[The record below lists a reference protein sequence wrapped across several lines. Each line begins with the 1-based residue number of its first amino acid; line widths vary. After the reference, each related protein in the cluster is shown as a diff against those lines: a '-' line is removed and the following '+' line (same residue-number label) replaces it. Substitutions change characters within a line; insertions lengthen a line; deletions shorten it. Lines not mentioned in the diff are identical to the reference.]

1 MRLKKSIKI
10 INTGIEMKEWK
21 KLVEQ
26 RLNEQKN
33 NVAKINIDKS
43 TVQYSE
49 KIKQTRILKSLT
61 GDEEIVRAFL
71 IDRLVNELDYK
82 AENIELEKEYSV
94 KAGHSK
100 LSPRID
106 IIVKDNNGDPFFF
119 IEAKAPGMFEKGKS
133 DIEGQLFSLAQAEE
147 KDFKTKV
154 KYLVYYTSDLQD
166 EGILDKAVIIDFNKY
181 QNYTDW
187 ENDGFISIG
196 TELTAGY
203 GEPKKQSLIKGDEK
217 HDLRTKINREE
228 IEGLGRNLH
237 NVLWG
242 GGGTNDSEI
251 FYSLVNIILAKIQD
265 EYEKED
271 GQEYDFQIYQYGNNI
286 ESANKVYDRING
298 LYKRALKEQL
308 NVSEQQ
314 KIDDDSIINRNKFP
328 LNKLIYTVQ
337 TLEGFSFLEGRSSLD
352 GKDILGDF
360 FESITRDGFKQNK
373 GQFFTPTPI
382 VNFLLYALQLDNFA
396 IERLNNDREL
406 PLIIDPS
413 AGSGT
418 YLVEAMKLITKE
430 VKYKQHHKVRTSK
443 DVRWRFEELFK
454 PDYQENKWAKH
465 YLYGSEINFDLG
477 TASKVNMILH
487 GDGSTNI
494 FVKDGLLPFRF
505 YIKGTSP
512 NYLETATSENLYND
526 KEVNA
531 KFDIAISNPPFSVD
545 LDTQTQRE
553 VKNAFVFGEKKNSEN
568 LFIERYY
575 QLLKEGGRLGVV
587 LPESV
592 FDTTENKYIR
602 LFLFKFFNV
611 KAIVSLPQVTFE
623 PYTSTKTSIL
633 FAQKKT
639 NEQVEQW
646 NELWDKYGNEWSKLK
661 TRVLGYFDYF
671 VKDSKPS
678 KKFAWVK
685 ELTSDLNKFLENE
698 DKEAID
704 IINKEDLEN
713 IKINI
718 QRFLKDYLTSEDEAL
733 TPKELLTKYSEE
745 ISSVSIYEKETSVFG
760 YYNAWWVFGEV
771 AKELDYDIFM
781 AEAENVG
788 YKRTKRGENPMPN
801 DLYDLEYAPNY
812 LNSRE
817 IIHTYEKDI
826 KIFNDQLDDLKNEL
840 EVIEKKITDKETEA
854 LSKKAEKL
862 NADIEELNKKVDKL
876 ETEKTQVTKIF
887 KKYYLEDFLKE
898 EYTERTDPVLISHF
912 KKGLLS
918 RYKSDD
924 IALRKTELITILD
937 KIRKDVV
944 WA

>member
-1 MRLKKSIKI
+1 
-10 INTGIEMKEWK
+10 MKDWK
-21 KLVEQ
+21 Q
-26 RLNEQKN
+26 NIEQKLHKQKN
-33 NVAKINIDKS
+33 SVAKISIDKA

-49 KIKQTRILKSLT
+49 KIKQNRVLKSLT

-82 AENIELEKEYSV
+82 PENIEIEKEYSV
-94 KAGHSK
+94 KAGHGK
-100 LSPRID
+100 LTPRID
-106 IIVKDNNGDPFFF
+106 IIVKDDKGNPFFF
-119 IEAKAPGMFEKGKS
+119 IEAKAPDKFEKDKEE
-133 DIEGQLFSLAQAEE
+133 IEGQLFSLAAAEE

-154 KYLVYYTSDLQD
+154 KYLVYYTADLQD
-166 EGILDKAVIIDFNKY
+166 EGILDKAIIIDFEKY
-181 QNYTDW
+181 RNYTDW

-196 TELTAGY
+196 TEITAGY
-203 GEPKKQSLIKGDEK
+203 GEPKKQPLIKGDEK

-228 IEGLGRNLH
+228 IQGLGRNLH

-271 GQEYDFQIYQYGNNI
+271 GQEYDFQIYQYGSHI
-286 ESANKVYDRING
+286 EASEKVYDRINK
-298 LYKRALKEQL
+298 LYKRALKVQL

-314 KIDDDSIINRNKFP
+314 KIDDDNVINRNKFP

-337 TLEGFSFLEGRSSLD
+337 SLENFSFLEGRSSLD

-382 VNFLLYALQLDNFA
+382 VNFLLYALQLDKLA

-430 VKYKQHHKVRTSK
+430 VKYKQFHKLKSSK
-443 DVRWRFEELFK
+443 DVKWRFEELFK
-454 PDYQENKWAKH
+454 PDYQENKWARN

-505 YIKGTSP
+505 YVKETSP
-512 NYLETATSENLYND
+512 NYLETANPETLYND

-553 VKNAFVFGEKKNSEN
+553 VKNAFVFGDKKNSEN

-602 LFLFKFFNV
+602 LFLFKYFNV

-623 PYTSTKTSIL
+623 PYTSTKTSLL
-633 FAQKKT
+633 FAQKK
-639 NEQVEQW
+639 NKKQVEQW
-646 NELWDKYGNEWSKLK
+646 NELWDKYGKEWSLLN
-661 TRVLGYFDYF
+661 TRVADYVKYFI
-671 VKDSKPS
+671 
-678 KKFAWVK
+678 K
-685 ELTSDLNKFLENE
+685 EEKLNKKWAKDVVE
-698 DKEAID
+698 DIEKNNTKRITD
-704 IINKEDLEN
+704 N
-713 IKINI
+713 IK
-718 QRFLKDYLTSEDEAL
+718 RFLKDYITPEDEAL
-733 TPKELLTKYSEE
+733 NPKELLTKYSEE
-745 ISSVSIYEKETSVFG
+745 IDSLSKFEKETNVFG
-760 YYNAWWVFGEV
+760 FYNAWWVFGEV
-771 AKELDYDIFM
+771 AKEMDYDIFM

-801 DLYDLEYAPNY
+801 ELYDIEYAPTT
-812 LNSRE
+812 LDTKE
-817 IIHTYEKDI
+817 IIEGHDRDI
-826 KIFNDQLDDLKNEL
+826 KIYKEQLEELKSEL
-840 EVIEKKITDKETEA
+840 EVVNKKNAEKETDA
-854 LSKKAEKL
+854 LKKKAEKL
-862 NADIEELNKKVDKL
+862 NSDIEVQNKKIENA
-876 ETEKTQVTKIF
+876 ETEKAHVIKIF
-887 KKYYLEDFLKE
+887 KKYYESDKLKTE
-898 EYTERTDPVLISHF
+898 FSERTDTELISHF
-912 KKGLLS
+912 KNGVLS

-924 IALRKTELITILD
+924 IVLRSSELLTILD
-937 KIRKDVV
+937 NIRKDVV
-944 WA
+944 WE

>member
-1 MRLKKSIKI
+1 MKDWKRL
-10 INTGIEMKEWK
+10 IEQN
-21 KLVEQ
+21 LQ
-26 RLNEQKN
+26 NQKN
-33 NVAKINIDKS
+33 SVAKINIDKA
-43 TVQYSE
+43 TVQYSD
-49 KIKQTRILKSLT
+49 KIKLNRVLKSFT

-82 AENIELEKEYSV
+82 PENLEIEKEYSV
-94 KAGHSK
+94 KAGHGK

-106 IIVKDNNGDPFFF
+106 ILVKDEKGNPFFF
-119 IEAKAPGMFEKGKS
+119 IEVKAPDKYEK
-133 DIEGQLFSLAQAEE
+133 DEDEIEGQLFSLAQAEE

-154 KYLVYYTSDLQD
+154 KYLVYYTADLQEED
-166 EGILDKAVIIDFNKY
+166 ILDKAIIIDFEKY

-187 ENDGFISIG
+187 ENDGFISIS

-203 GEPKKQSLIKGDEK
+203 GEPKKQPLIKGDEK
-217 HDLRTKINREE
+217 YDLRTKINREE

-271 GQEYDFQIYQYGNNI
+271 KQEYDFQIYQYGNHI
-286 ESANKVYDRING
+286 ESSEKVYDRINQ

-314 KIDDDSIINRNKFP
+314 KIDDDNVINRNKFP

-337 TLEGFSFLEGRSSLD
+337 ALESFSFLEGRSSLD

-382 VNFLLYALQLDNFA
+382 VNFLLYALQLDNLA

-430 VKYKQHHKVRTSK
+430 LKYKQK
-443 DVRWRFEELFK
+443 DKLKSSRQIKQRFEELFM
-454 PDYQENKWAKH
+454 PDYAENKWARE
-465 YLYGSEINFDLG
+465 YLYGLEINFDLG

-505 YIKGTSP
+505 YIKETSP
-512 NYLETATSENLYND
+512 NFLETSTAETLYNN

-531 KFDIAISNPPFSVD
+531 KFDVAISNPPFSVD

-553 VKNAFVFGEKKNSEN
+553 VKNAFVFGDKKNSEN

-602 LFLFKFFNV
+602 LFLFKYFNI
-611 KAIVSLPQVTFE
+611 KAIVSLPQITFE
-623 PYTSTKTSIL
+623 PFTSTKTSLL

-639 NEQVEQW
+639 KKQVEDW
-646 NELWDKYGNEWSKLK
+646 NTLWNKYGNEWSLLT
-661 TRVLGYFDYF
+661 TRITDYIKYF
-671 VKDSKPS
+671 VKGDKLN
-678 KKFAWVK
+678 KKWVK
-685 ELTSDLNKFLENE
+685 DVVEDIEKENF
-698 DKEAID
+698 A
-704 IINKEDLEN
+704 N
-713 IKINI
+713 IKTNIN
-718 QRFLKDYLTSEDEAL
+718 RFLKDYIAPEDEAL
-733 TPKELLTKYSEE
+733 EVKVLLEKYCEE
-745 ISSVSIYEKETSVFG
+745 IDSISKFEKETDVFG
-760 YYNAWWVFGEV
+760 FYNAWWVFGEV
-771 AKELDYDIFM
+771 AKEFDYDIFM
-781 AEAENVG
+781 AEAENIG

-801 DLYDLEYAPNY
+801 DLFDLEYAPNE
-812 LNSRE
+812 LDIKE
-817 IIHTYEKDI
+817 IIDTYEKQL
-826 KIFNDQLDDLKNEL
+826 KTLNDQLDESKKELKAL
-840 EVIEKKITDKETEA
+840 EKKLAEKETKTLSDKIEKAKTDIEVQKDKIENLE
-854 LSKKAEKL
+854 AEKIQVSKIL
-862 NADIEELNKKVDKL
+862 ENYYESDKL
-876 ETEKTQVTKIF
+876 KAK
-887 KKYYLEDFLKE
+887 
-898 EYTERTDPVLISHF
+898 YTERTDTDLINHF
-912 KKGLLS
+912 KNGLLS

-924 IALRKTELITILD
+924 IVLRTTELQTILD
-937 KIRKDVV
+937 NIRKEVI
-944 WA
+944 WE

>member
-1 MRLKKSIKI
+1 
-10 INTGIEMKEWK
+10 MKEWK
-21 KLVEQ
+21 ELIEQ
-26 RLNEQKN
+26 NLHKQKN
-33 NVAKINIDKS
+33 SVAKINTDKA

-49 KIKQTRILKSLT
+49 KIKLNRVLKSLT

-82 AENIELEKEYSV
+82 PENIEIEKEYSV
-94 KAGHSK
+94 KAGHGK

-106 IIVKDNNGDPFFF
+106 ILVKDEKGNPFFF
-119 IEAKAPGMFEKGKS
+119 IEAKAPDKFEKDKS
-133 DIEGQLFSLAQAEE
+133 EIEGQLFSLAQAEE

-154 KYLVYYTSDLQD
+154 KYLVYYTADLQE
-166 EGILDKAVIIDFNKY
+166 EGFLDKAIIIDFEKY
-181 QNYTDW
+181 RNYTDW
-187 ENDGFISIG
+187 ENDGFISIA

-203 GEPKKQSLIKGDEK
+203 GEPKKQPLIKGHEK

-271 GQEYDFQIYQYGNNI
+271 EQEYGFQIYQYGSHI
-286 ESANKVYDRING
+286 ESSEKVYDRINQ

-314 KIDDDSIINRNKFP
+314 KIDDDNIINRNKFP

-337 TLEGFSFLEGRSSLD
+337 ALENFSFLEGRSSLD

-382 VNFLLYALQLDNFA
+382 VNFLLYALQLDNLA
-396 IERLNNDREL
+396 IDRLNNDKHL

-430 VKYKQHHKVRTSK
+430 VKYKQFHKVKTSK
-443 DVRWRFEELFK
+443 DVKWRFEELFK
-454 PDYQENKWAKH
+454 PDHQENKWARN

-505 YIKGTSP
+505 YVKEMSP
-512 NYLETATSENLYND
+512 NYLETATADTLYND

-531 KFDIAISNPPFSVD
+531 KFDVVISNPPFSVD

-553 VKNAFVFGEKKNSEN
+553 VKNAFVFGDKKNSEN
-568 LFIERYY
+568 LFLERYY

-602 LFLFKFFNV
+602 LFLFKYFNV

-623 PYTSTKTSIL
+623 PYTSTKTSLL

-639 NEQVEQW
+639 KKQVEQW
-646 NELWDKYGNEWSKLK
+646 NALWDKYGKEWSLLK
-661 TRVLGYFDYF
+661 TRVTDYVKYF
-671 VKDSKPS
+671 VKGDK
-678 KKFAWVK
+678 
-685 ELTSDLNKFLENE
+685 LNKKWAKDVVADIENE
-698 DKEAID
+698 SF
-704 IINKEDLEN
+704 EN
-713 IKINI
+713 IKTNI
-718 QRFLKDYLTSEDEAL
+718 QRFLKDYLTAEDDAL
-733 TPKELLTKYSEE
+733 EVKTLLEKYSEE
-745 ISSVSIYEKETSVFG
+745 IDSVSKFEKETHVFG
-760 YYNAWWVFGEV
+760 FYNAWWVFGEV

-801 DLYDLEYAPNY
+801 DLFDLEYAPY
-812 LNSRE
+812 QLDTKR
-817 IIHTYEKDI
+817 IIDSYEKNL
-826 KIFNDQLDDLKNEL
+826 KILNDLLDESKKEL
-840 EVIEKKITDKETEA
+840 ETIENKIKDKEIESLKKKTEKLTDDIEA
-854 LSKKAEKL
+854 QQEKIEDVEAEKAQVVEIL
-862 NADIEELNKKVDKL
+862 EFYYDSDKL
-876 ETEKTQVTKIF
+876 KSD
-887 KKYYLEDFLKE
+887 YL
-898 EYTERTDPVLISHF
+898 ERTDADLINHF
-912 KKGLLS
+912 KNGLLS

-924 IALRKTELITILD
+924 IVLRTTELLTILD
-937 KIRKDVV
+937 NIRKEVV
-944 WA
+944 WD

>member
-1 MRLKKSIKI
+1 
-10 INTGIEMKEWK
+10 MKEWK
-21 KLVEQ
+21 ELIEQ
-26 RLNEQKN
+26 NLHKQKN
-33 NVAKINIDKS
+33 SVAKINTDKA

-49 KIKQTRILKSLT
+49 KIKLNRVLKSLT

-82 AENIELEKEYSV
+82 PENIEIEKEYSV
-94 KAGHSK
+94 KAGHGK

-106 IIVKDNNGDPFFF
+106 ILVKDEKGNPFFF
-119 IEAKAPGMFEKGKS
+119 IEAKAPDKFEKDKS
-133 DIEGQLFSLAQAEE
+133 EIEGQLFSLAQAEE

-154 KYLVYYTSDLQD
+154 KYLVYYTADLQE
-166 EGILDKAVIIDFNKY
+166 EGFLDKAIIIDFEKY
-181 QNYTDW
+181 RNYTDW
-187 ENDGFISIG
+187 ENDGFISIA

-203 GEPKKQSLIKGDEK
+203 GEPKKQPLIKGHEK

-271 GQEYDFQIYQYGNNI
+271 EQEYGFQIYQYGSHI
-286 ESANKVYDRING
+286 ESSEKVYDRINQ

-314 KIDDDSIINRNKFP
+314 KIDDDNIINRNKFP

-337 TLEGFSFLEGRSSLD
+337 ALENFSFLEGRSSLD

-382 VNFLLYALQLDNFA
+382 VNFLLYALQLDNLA
-396 IERLNNDREL
+396 IDRLNNDKHL

-430 VKYKQHHKVRTSK
+430 VKYKQFHKVKTSK
-443 DVRWRFEELFK
+443 DVKWRFEELFK
-454 PDYQENKWAKH
+454 PDHQENKWARN

-505 YIKGTSP
+505 YVKEMSP
-512 NYLETATSENLYND
+512 NYLETATADTLYND
-526 KEVNA
+526 KEVNV
-531 KFDIAISNPPFSVD
+531 KFDVVISNPPFSVD

-553 VKNAFVFGEKKNSEN
+553 VKNAFVFGDKKNSEN
-568 LFIERYY
+568 LFLERYY

-602 LFLFKFFNV
+602 LFLFKYFNV

-623 PYTSTKTSIL
+623 PYTSTKTSLL

-639 NEQVEQW
+639 KKQVEQW
-646 NELWDKYGNEWSKLK
+646 NALWDKYGKEWSLLK
-661 TRVLGYFDYF
+661 TRVTDYVKYF
-671 VKDSKPS
+671 VKGDK
-678 KKFAWVK
+678 
-685 ELTSDLNKFLENE
+685 LNKKWAKDVVADIENE
-698 DKEAID
+698 SF
-704 IINKEDLEN
+704 EN
-713 IKINI
+713 IKTNI
-718 QRFLKDYLTSEDEAL
+718 QRFLKDYLTAEDDAL
-733 TPKELLTKYSEE
+733 EVKTLLEKYSEE
-745 ISSVSIYEKETSVFG
+745 IDSVSKFEKETHVFG
-760 YYNAWWVFGEV
+760 FYNAWWVFGEV

-801 DLYDLEYAPNY
+801 DLFDLEYAPY
-812 LNSRE
+812 QLDTKR
-817 IIHTYEKDI
+817 IIDSYEKNL
-826 KIFNDQLDDLKNEL
+826 KILNDLLDESKKEL
-840 EVIEKKITDKETEA
+840 ETIENKIKDKEIESLKKKTEKLTDDIEA
-854 LSKKAEKL
+854 QQEKIEDVEAEKAQVVEIL
-862 NADIEELNKKVDKL
+862 EFYYDSDKL
-876 ETEKTQVTKIF
+876 KSD
-887 KKYYLEDFLKE
+887 YL
-898 EYTERTDPVLISHF
+898 ERTDADLINHF
-912 KKGLLS
+912 KNGLLS

-924 IALRKTELITILD
+924 IVLRTTELLTILD
-937 KIRKDVV
+937 NIRKEVV
-944 WA
+944 WD

>member
-1 MRLKKSIKI
+1 MENWKNIV
-10 INTGIEMKEWK
+10 EK
-21 KLVEQ
+21 KLI
-26 RLNEQKN
+26 EQKN
-33 NVAKINIDKS
+33 SVSKINIDKA

-49 KIKQTRILKSLT
+49 KIKQNRVLKSLT

-82 AENIELEKEYSV
+82 PENIEVEKEYSV
-94 KAGHSK
+94 KAGHGK

-106 IIVKDNNGDPFFF
+106 ILVKDDNGNPFFF
-119 IEAKAPGMFEKGKS
+119 IEAKAPDKFEKDKS
-133 DIEGQLFSLAQAEE
+133 EIEGQLFSLAHAEE
-147 KDFKTKV
+147 KDYKTKV
-154 KYLVYYTSDLQD
+154 KYLVYYTADLQD
-166 EGILDKAVIIDFNKY
+166 EGILDKAIIIDFEKY
-181 QNYTDW
+181 RDYTDW
-187 ENDGFISIG
+187 ENDGCISIG
-196 TELTAGY
+196 TEITAGY
-203 GEPKKQSLIKGDEK
+203 GEPKKQPLIKGDEK
-217 HDLRTKINREE
+217 HDLRTKINRKD
-228 IEGLGRNLH
+228 IEGLGTNLH

-271 GQEYDFQIYQYGNNI
+271 GQEYDFQIYQYGNNV
-286 ESANKVYDRING
+286 EGANKVYDRIND

-314 KIDDDSIINRNKFP
+314 KIDDDNVINRNKFP

-337 TLEGFSFLEGRSSLD
+337 ALENFSFLEGRSSLD

-382 VNFLLYALQLDNFA
+382 VNFLLYALQLDKLA
-396 IERLNNDREL
+396 IDRLNNDREL

-430 VKYKQHHKVRTSK
+430 IKYKQK
-443 DVRWRFEELFK
+443 DKLKSSRQIKQRFEELFT
-454 PDYQENKWAKH
+454 PDYAENKWARE

-505 YIKGTSP
+505 YVKETSP
-512 NYLETATSENLYND
+512 NYLETANPEPLYNE

-531 KFDIAISNPPFSVD
+531 KFDVAISNPPFSVD

-553 VKNAFVFGEKKNSEN
+553 VKNAFVFGDKKNSEN

-611 KAIVSLPQVTFE
+611 KAIVSLPQITFE
-623 PYTSTKTSIL
+623 PFTSTKTSLL

-639 NEQVEQW
+639 KKQVEQW
-646 NELWDKYGNEWSKLK
+646 NEVWDKYGKEWSLLK
-661 TRVLGYFDYF
+661 TRVTDYIKYFINEE
-671 VKDSKPS
+671 K
-678 KKFAWVK
+678 
-685 ELTSDLNKFLENE
+685 LNKKWAKDVVEDIEN
-698 DKEAID
+698 
-704 IINKEDLEN
+704 NNTEN
-713 IKINI
+713 IKANI
-718 QRFLKDYLTSEDEAL
+718 ERFLKDYLTPEDVEL

-745 ISSVSIYEKETSVFG
+745 IDSISKFEKETNVFG
-760 YYNAWWVFGEV
+760 FYNAWWVFGEV
-771 AKELDYDIFM
+771 AEELDYDIFM
-781 AEAENVG
+781 AEADNVG

-801 DLYDLEYAPNY
+801 DLYDLEFAP
-812 LNSRE
+812 SQIDTKA
-817 IIHTYEKDI
+817 IIASYDKDI
-826 KIFNDQLDDLKNEL
+826 QILNDLLSETKKEL
-840 EVIEKKITDKETEA
+840 VAVEKKIADKETEA
-854 LSKKAEKL
+854 LKKKVEKL
-862 NADIEELNKKVDKL
+862 NNEIENQTQKAEFVEDEKNK
-876 ETEKTQVTKIF
+876 
-887 KKYYLEDFLKE
+887 
-898 EYTERTDPVLISHF
+898 
-912 KKGLLS
+912 
-918 RYKSDD
+918 
-924 IALRKTELITILD
+924 
-937 KIRKDVV
+937 
-944 WA
+944 

>member
-1 MRLKKSIKI
+1 MKK
-10 INTGIEMKEWK
+10 WK
-21 KLVEQ
+21 QTVEQ
-26 RLNEQKN
+26 NLQKQKN
-33 NVAKINIDKS
+33 SVAKINIDKA

-49 KIKQTRILKSLT
+49 KIKHHRDLKSLT

-71 IDRLVNELDYK
+71 IDRLVNELEYK
-82 AENIELEKEYSV
+82 VEDIEIEKEYSI
-94 KAGHSK
+94 KAGHGK

-106 IIVKDNNGDPFFF
+106 ILVKDEKGNPFFF
-119 IEAKAPGMFEKGKS
+119 IEIKAPDKFEKDKEK
-133 DIEGQLFSLAQAEE
+133 IEGQLFSLAQAEE

-154 KYLVYYTSDLQD
+154 KYLVYYTADLQ
-166 EGILDKAVIIDFNKY
+166 EEEILDKAIIIDFEKY
-181 QNYTDW
+181 RNYTDW
-187 ENDGFISIG
+187 ENEGFISIA

-203 GEPKKQSLIKGDEK
+203 GEPKKPPLIKGDEK

-228 IEGLGRNLH
+228 IESLGRNLH

-271 GQEYDFQIYQYGNNI
+271 TQEYDFQIYQYGNHI
-286 ESANKVYDRING
+286 ESSEKIYDRINN

-308 NVSEQQ
+308 NISEQQ
-314 KIDDDSIINRNKFP
+314 KIDDDNIINRNKFEI
-328 LNKLIYTVQ
+328 NKLIYTVQ
-337 TLEGFSFLEGRSSLD
+337 QLERLSFLEGRSSLD

-382 VNFLLYALQLDNFA
+382 VNFLLYALELDKLA
-396 IERLNNDREL
+396 ISRLNNDREL

-418 YLVEAMKLITKE
+418 YLIEAMKLITKE
-430 VKYKQHHKVRTSK
+430 LKYKQK
-443 DVRWRFEELFK
+443 DKLKSSRQIKQRFEELFT
-454 PDYQENKWAKH
+454 PDYAENKWARE

-505 YIKGTSP
+505 YIKETSP
-512 NYLETATSENLYND
+512 NFLETASDESLYND

-531 KFDIAISNPPFSVD
+531 KFDVAISNPPFSVD

-553 VKNAFVFGEKKNSEN
+553 VKNTFLFGDKKNSEN

-587 LPESV
+587 LPESI

-602 LFLFKFFNV
+602 LFLFKYFNI
-611 KAIVSLPQVTFE
+611 KAIVSLPQITFE
-623 PYTSTKTSIL
+623 PFTSTKTSLL

-639 NEQVEQW
+639 KKQVQEW
-646 NELWDKYGNEWSKLK
+646 NKLWDKYGKEWSLLK
-661 TRVLGYFDYF
+661 TRIIDYIKFF
-671 VKDSKPS
+671 VKGEK
-678 KKFAWVK
+678 
-685 ELTSDLNKFLENE
+685 LNKKWAKDVVEDIENE
-698 DKEAID
+698 
-704 IINKEDLEN
+704 NFEN

-718 QRFLKDYLTSEDEAL
+718 HRFLKDYLTLQD
-733 TPKELLTKYSEE
+733 KELQIKPLLEKYSEE
-745 ISSVSIYEKETSVFG
+745 IDNLSKYDKETEVFG

-771 AKELDYDIFM
+771 TKAFDYDIFM

-801 DLYDLEYAPNY
+801 DLFDLEYAPY
-812 LNSRE
+812 TLDTKG
-817 IIHTYEKDI
+817 IIDSY
-826 KIFNDQLDDLKNEL
+826 NNDLKEL
-840 EVIEKKITDKETEA
+840 QEILSEDNKALEILEKRLTEKETEA
-854 LSKKAEKL
+854 LKKRVEKLQSNIEDQNIKIETVEAEK
-862 NADIEELNKKVDKL
+862 NRVIKIFETYYENDKL
-876 ETEKTQVTKIF
+876 KAQ
-887 KKYYLEDFLKE
+887 
-898 EYTERTDPVLISHF
+898 YTERTDSDLINHF
-912 KKGLLS
+912 KENGLLF

-924 IALRKTELITILD
+924 IALRSTELLTILD
-937 KIRKDVV
+937 HIRKEIV
-944 WA
+944 WQ

>member
-1 MRLKKSIKI
+1 
-10 INTGIEMKEWK
+10 MKDWK
-21 KLVEQ
+21 Q
-26 RLNEQKN
+26 NIEQKLHKQKN
-33 NVAKINIDKS
+33 SVAKINIDKA

-49 KIKQTRILKSLT
+49 KIKQNRVLKSLT
-61 GDEEIVRAFL
+61 GEEEIVRAFL

-82 AENIELEKEYSV
+82 PENIEIEKEYSV
-94 KAGHSK
+94 KAGHGK
-100 LSPRID
+100 LTPRID
-106 IIVKDNNGDPFFF
+106 IIVKDDKGNPFFF
-119 IEAKAPGMFEKGKS
+119 IEAKAPDKFEKDKEE
-133 DIEGQLFSLAQAEE
+133 IEGQLFSLATAEE

-154 KYLVYYTSDLQD
+154 KYLVYYTADLQD
-166 EGILDKAVIIDFNKY
+166 EGILDKAIIIDFEKSR
-181 QNYTDW
+181 NYNDW

-196 TELTAGY
+196 TEITPGY
-203 GEPKKQSLIKGDEK
+203 GEPKKQPLIKGDEK

-271 GQEYDFQIYQYGNNI
+271 GEEYDFQIYQYGSNI
-286 ESANKVYDRING
+286 EASEKVYDRINK

-314 KIDDDSIINRNKFP
+314 KIDDDNIINRNKFP

-337 TLEGFSFLEGRSSLD
+337 SLESFSFLEGRSSLD

-382 VNFLLYALQLDNFA
+382 VNFLLYALQLDKLA
-396 IERLNNDREL
+396 IDRLNNDREL

-430 VKYKQHHKVRTSK
+430 VKYKQK
-443 DVRWRFEELFK
+443 DKLKSSRQIKQRYEELFT
-454 PDYQENKWAKH
+454 PDYAENKWARE

-505 YIKGTSP
+505 YVKETSP
-512 NYLETATSENLYND
+512 NYLETSNPETLYND

-553 VKNAFVFGEKKNSEN
+553 VKSAFVFGDKKNSEN

-602 LFLFKFFNV
+602 LFLFKYFNV

-623 PYTSTKTSIL
+623 PYTSTKTSLL

-639 NEQVEQW
+639 KKQVEQW
-646 NELWDKYGNEWSKLK
+646 NELWDKYGKEWGLLN
-661 TRVLGYFDYF
+661 TRVADYIKYF
-671 VKDSKPS
+671 VK
-678 KKFAWVK
+678 
-685 ELTSDLNKFLENE
+685 EERLNKKWAKEVVE
-698 DKEAID
+698 DIEKCNTKRISD
-704 IINKEDLEN
+704 N
-713 IKINI
+713 IK
-718 QRFLKDYLTSEDEAL
+718 RFLKDYITPEDEAL
-733 TPKELLTKYSEE
+733 NPKELLTKYSEE
-745 ISSVSIYEKETSVFG
+745 IDSLSKFEKETNVFG
-760 YYNAWWVFGEV
+760 FYNAWWVFGEV
-771 AKELDYDIFM
+771 AKEMDYDIFM
-781 AEAENVG
+781 AEADNVG

-801 DLYDLEYAPNY
+801 DLYDIEYAPNTIDTKKILEGY
-812 LNSRE
+812 DR
-817 IIHTYEKDI
+817 DI
-826 KIFNDQLDDLKNEL
+826 KIFKEQLEEIKLEL
-840 EVIEKKITDKETEA
+840 QAVNKKIDGKQTEA
-854 LSKKAEKL
+854 LIKKSEKL
-862 NADIEELNKKVDKL
+862 NSDAQAQN
-876 ETEKTQVTKIF
+876 TKIENAVAEKAEVMEIL
-887 KKYYLEDFLKE
+887 KKYYANDKLKTEFL
-898 EYTERTDPVLISHF
+898 ERTDMELINHF
-912 KKGLLS
+912 KNGVLS
-918 RYKSDD
+918 LYKSDD
-924 IALRKTELITILD
+924 IILRTAELLTILD
-937 KIRKDVV
+937 NIRKEVV
-944 WA
+944 WE

>member
-1 MRLKKSIKI
+1 
-10 INTGIEMKEWK
+10 MKEWK
-21 KLVEQ
+21 ELIEQ
-26 RLNEQKN
+26 NLHKQKN
-33 NVAKINIDKS
+33 SVAKINIDKA

-49 KIKQTRILKSLT
+49 KIKLNRVLKSLT

-82 AENIELEKEYSV
+82 PENIEIEKEYSV
-94 KAGHSK
+94 KAGHGK

-106 IIVKDNNGDPFFF
+106 ILVKDEKGNPFFF
-119 IEAKAPGMFEKGKS
+119 IEAKAPDKFEKDKS
-133 DIEGQLFSLAQAEE
+133 EIEGQLFSLAQAEE

-154 KYLVYYTSDLQD
+154 KYLVYYTADLQE
-166 EGILDKAVIIDFNKY
+166 EGILDKAIIIDFEKY
-181 QNYTDW
+181 RNYTDW
-187 ENDGFISIG
+187 ENGGFISIA

-203 GEPKKQSLIKGDEK
+203 GEPKKQPLIKGHEK

-271 GQEYDFQIYQYGNNI
+271 EQEYDFQIYQYGSHI
-286 ESANKVYDRING
+286 ESSEKVYDRINQ

-314 KIDDDSIINRNKFP
+314 KIDDDNIINRNKFP

-337 TLEGFSFLEGRSSLD
+337 ALENFSFLEGRSSLD

-382 VNFLLYALQLDNFA
+382 VNFLLYALQLDNLA
-396 IERLNNDREL
+396 IDRLNNDKHL
-406 PLIIDPS
+406 PHIIDPS

-430 VKYKQHHKVRTSK
+430 VKYKQFHKVKTSK
-443 DVRWRFEELFK
+443 DVKWRFEELFK
-454 PDYQENKWAKH
+454 PDYQENKWARN

-505 YIKGTSP
+505 YVKETSP
-512 NYLETATSENLYND
+512 NYLETATADTLYND

-531 KFDIAISNPPFSVD
+531 KFDVVISNPPFSVD

-553 VKNAFVFGEKKNSEN
+553 VKNAFVFGDKKNSEN
-568 LFIERYY
+568 LFLERYY

-602 LFLFKFFNV
+602 LFLFKYFNV

-623 PYTSTKTSIL
+623 PYTSTKTSLL

-639 NEQVEQW
+639 KKQVEQW
-646 NELWDKYGNEWSKLK
+646 NALWDEYGKEWSLLK
-661 TRVLGYFDYF
+661 TRVIDYVKYF
-671 VKDSKPS
+671 VKGDK
-678 KKFAWVK
+678 
-685 ELTSDLNKFLENE
+685 LNKKWAKDVVADIEKENF
-698 DKEAID
+698 
-704 IINKEDLEN
+704 EN
-713 IKINI
+713 IKTNI
-718 QRFLKDYLTSEDEAL
+718 QRFLKDYLTAEDEAL
-733 TPKELLTKYSEE
+733 EVKTLLEKYSEE
-745 ISSVSIYEKETSVFG
+745 IDSVSKFEKETDVFG
-760 YYNAWWVFGEV
+760 FYNAWWVFGEV

-801 DLYDLEYAPNY
+801 DLFDLEYAPY
-812 LNSRE
+812 QLDTKS
-817 IIHTYEKDI
+817 IIDSYEKNL
-826 KIFNDQLDDLKNEL
+826 KILNDLLDESKKEL
-840 EVIEKKITDKETEA
+840 ETIEKKIKDKETEA
-854 LSKKAEKL
+854 LKKKAEKL
-862 NADIEELNKKVDKL
+862 TADIEAQQEKIEGVEAEKAQVVEILETYYESDKL
-876 ETEKTQVTKIF
+876 KSD
-887 KKYYLEDFLKE
+887 YL
-898 EYTERTDPVLISHF
+898 ERTDADLINHF
-912 KKGLLS
+912 KNGLLS

-924 IALRKTELITILD
+924 IVLRTTELLTILD
-937 KIRKDVV
+937 IIRKEVV
-944 WA
+944 WE

>member
-1 MRLKKSIKI
+1 MKKWKEI
-10 INTGIEMKEWK
+10 IEHN
-21 KLVEQ
+21 LH
-26 RLNEQKN
+26 NQKN
-33 NVAKINIDKS
+33 SVAKINIDKA
-43 TVQYSE
+43 TIQYSE
-49 KIKQTRILKSLT
+49 KIKQNRVLKSLT

-82 AENIELEKEYSV
+82 PENIEIEKEYSV
-94 KAGHSK
+94 KAGHGK

-106 IIVKDNNGDPFFF
+106 IIVKDDKGNPFFF
-119 IEAKAPGMFEKGKS
+119 IEAKAPEKFEKDKEE
-133 DIEGQLFSLAQAEE
+133 IEGQLFSLAQSEE
-147 KDFKTKV
+147 KDYETKV
-154 KYLVYYTSDLQD
+154 KYLVYYTTDLQD
-166 EGILDKAVIIDFNKY
+166 EGILDKAIIIDFEKY
-181 QNYTDW
+181 RNCTDW

-196 TELTAGY
+196 TEITAGY
-203 GEPKKQSLIKGDEK
+203 GEPKKQPLIKGHEK

-271 GQEYDFQIYQYGNNI
+271 GQEYDFQVYQYGNNI
-286 ESANKVYDRING
+286 EGSGKIYDRINQ
-298 LYKRALKEQL
+298 LYKRALKQQL
-308 NVSEQQ
+308 NVLDQQ
-314 KIDDDSIINRNKFP
+314 KIDDDNIINRNKFP

-337 TLEGFSFLEGRSSLD
+337 SLEHFSFLEGRSSLD

-382 VNFLLYALQLDNFA
+382 VNFLLYALQLDKLA
-396 IERLNNDREL
+396 IDRLNNDREL

-430 VKYKQHHKVRTSK
+430 LKYKQK
-443 DVRWRFEELFK
+443 DKLKSSRQIKQRFEELFK
-454 PDYQENKWAKH
+454 PDNAENKWARE

-505 YIKGTSP
+505 YVKVTSP
-512 NYLETATSENLYND
+512 NYLETATPEALYND

-531 KFDIAISNPPFSVD
+531 KFDVAISNPPFSVD

-553 VKNAFVFGEKKNSEN
+553 VKNTFLFGDKRNSEN

-611 KAIVSLPQVTFE
+611 KAIVSLPQLTFE
-623 PYTSTKTSIL
+623 PYTSTKTSLL

-639 NEQVEQW
+639 KKQVEQW
-646 NELWDKYGNEWSKLK
+646 NELWDKYGKEWAKLK
-661 TRVLGYFDYF
+661 TRVVRYYDYF
-671 VKDSKPS
+671 VNKAKLS
-678 KKFAWVK
+678 KKYAWVK
-685 ELTSDLNKFLENE
+685 ELTTDLNKFLEKE
-698 DKEAID
+698 DKEAVEV
-704 IINKEDLEN
+704 INKEDLEN
-713 IKINI
+713 IKTNI
-718 QRFLKDYLTSEDEAL
+718 KRFLKDYIIPEDETL
-733 TPKELLTKYSEE
+733 NPKELLTKYSEE
-745 ISSVSIYEKETSVFG
+745 IDSLSKFEKETNVFG

-771 AKELDYDIFM
+771 TKKLDYDIFM
-781 AEAENVG
+781 AEAENIG

-801 DLYDLEYAPNY
+801 DLYDLEYAPNI
-812 LNSRE
+812 LKTKE
-817 IIHTYEKDI
+817 IIDVYNKDI
-826 KIFNDQLDDLKNEL
+826 NILIEQLDELKKEL
-840 EVIEKKITDKETEA
+840 EVTQNKIEDKGTEI
-854 LSKKAEKL
+854 LKKKAEKL
-862 NADIEELNKKVDKL
+862 NTDVEAQTTKIEQVESKKSQII
-876 ETEKTQVTKIF
+876 EIF
-887 KKYYLEDFLKE
+887 KKYYEDDTLKT
-898 EYTERTDPVLISHF
+898 EYAERTDTELVNHF
-912 KKGLLS
+912 KNGVLS
-918 RYKSDD
+918 LYKSDD
-924 IALRKTELITILD
+924 IMLRTTEQLNILD
-937 KIRKDVV
+937 TIRKEVI
-944 WA
+944 WE

>member
-1 MRLKKSIKI
+1 MKDWKAI
-10 INTGIEMKEWK
+10 I
-21 KLVEQ
+21 
-26 RLNEQKN
+26 EQKLHKQKN
-33 NVAKINIDKS
+33 GIAKISIDKL

-49 KIKQTRILKSLT
+49 KVSQRRICKVLT

-82 AENIELEKEYSV
+82 PENIEIEKEYSV
-94 KAGHSK
+94 KAGHGK
-100 LSPRID
+100 LTPRID
-106 IIVKDNNGDPFFF
+106 IIVKDEKGNPFFF
-119 IEAKAPGMFEKGKS
+119 IEAKAPDKFEKDKEE
-133 DIEGQLFSLAQAEE
+133 IEGQLFSLAQAEE
-147 KDFKTKV
+147 KDHKTKV
-154 KYLVYYTSDLQD
+154 KYLVYYTADLQD
-166 EGILDKAVIIDFNKY
+166 EGVLDKAIIIDFEKY
-181 QNYTDW
+181 RTYTEW
-187 ENDGFISIG
+187 ENDGFISIA
-196 TELTAGY
+196 TEITAGY
-203 GEPKKQSLIKGDEK
+203 GEPKKQPLIKGDEK

-271 GQEYDFQIYQYGNNI
+271 GQEYDFQIYQYGSHI
-286 ESANKVYDRING
+286 EAAEKVYERINK

-314 KIDDDSIINRNKFP
+314 KIDDDNIINRNKFP

-337 TLEGFSFLEGRSSLD
+337 SLENFSFLEGRSSLD

-382 VNFLLYALQLDNFA
+382 VNFLLYALQLDKLA
-396 IERLNNDREL
+396 IDRLNKDREL

-430 VKYKQHHKVRTSK
+430 VKYKQKQKLKSSRQIK
-443 DVRWRFEELFK
+443 QRFEELFT
-454 PDYQENKWAKH
+454 PDYAENKWARE

-505 YIKGTSP
+505 YVKETSP
-512 NYLETATSENLYND
+512 NYLETATPETLYND
-526 KEVNA
+526 KDVNA
-531 KFDIAISNPPFSVD
+531 KFDVAISNPPFSVD

-553 VKNAFVFGEKKNSEN
+553 VKNAFVFGDKKNSEN
-568 LFIERYY
+568 LFIERYF

-592 FDTTENKYIR
+592 YDTTENKYIR
-602 LFLFKFFNV
+602 LFLFKYFNV
-611 KAIVSLPQVTFE
+611 KAIVSLPQLTFE
-623 PYTSTKTSIL
+623 PFTSTKTSLL

-639 NEQVEQW
+639 KKQVKEW
-646 NELWDKYGNEWSKLK
+646 NELWDKHGKEWSKLK
-661 TRVLGYFDYF
+661 TRVVRYFDYF
-671 VKDSKPS
+671 VNGAKLS
-678 KKFAWVK
+678 KKYVWVK
-685 ELTSDLNKFLENE
+685 ELTTDLKKLSEKE
-698 DKEAID
+698 DKEAVD
-704 IINKEDLEN
+704 VINKKDLDHIKTN
-713 IKINI
+713 II
-718 QRFLKDYLTSEDEAL
+718 RFLKDYITPDDEAL
-733 TPKELLTKYSEE
+733 NPKEILTKYSEE
-745 ISSVSIYEKETSVFG
+745 IDSLSKFEKETNVFG
-760 YYNAWWVFGEV
+760 FYNAWWVFGEV

-801 DLYDLEYAPNY
+801 DLYDIEYAPNNIETNQILEGY
-812 LNSRE
+812 DR
-817 IIHTYEKDI
+817 DI
-826 KIFNDQLDDLKNEL
+826 RILKEQLAEFKTELKAVN
-840 EVIEKKITDKETEA
+840 KKIDGKETEG
-854 LSKKAEKL
+854 LKKKAEKL
-862 NADIEELNKKVDKL
+862 NADIEVQNTRIKQT
-876 ETEKTQVTKIF
+876 ETEKTQVIEIL
-887 KKYYLEDFLKE
+887 KKYYESDELKPE
-898 EYTERTDPVLISHF
+898 FAERTDRELISHF
-912 KKGLLS
+912 KNGVLS

-924 IALRKTELITILD
+924 IVLRTSELLTILD
-937 KIRKDVV
+937 NIRKDVI
-944 WA
+944 WE

>member
-1 MRLKKSIKI
+1 
-10 INTGIEMKEWK
+10 MKEWK
-21 KLVEQ
+21 ELIEQ
-26 RLNEQKN
+26 NLHKQKN
-33 NVAKINIDKS
+33 SVAKINTDKA

-49 KIKQTRILKSLT
+49 KIKLNRVLKSLT

-82 AENIELEKEYSV
+82 PENIEIEKEYSV
-94 KAGHSK
+94 KAGHGK

-106 IIVKDNNGDPFFF
+106 ILVKDEKGNPFFF
-119 IEAKAPGMFEKGKS
+119 IEAKAPDKFEKDKS
-133 DIEGQLFSLAQAEE
+133 EIEGQLFSLAQAEE

-154 KYLVYYTSDLQD
+154 KYLVYYTADLQE
-166 EGILDKAVIIDFNKY
+166 EGILDKAIIIDFEKY
-181 QNYTDW
+181 RNYTDW
-187 ENDGFISIG
+187 ENDGFISIA

-203 GEPKKQSLIKGDEK
+203 GEPKKQPLIKGHEK

-271 GQEYDFQIYQYGNNI
+271 EQEYDFQIYQYGSHI
-286 ESANKVYDRING
+286 ESSEKVYDRINQ

-314 KIDDDSIINRNKFP
+314 KIDDDNIINRNKFP

-337 TLEGFSFLEGRSSLD
+337 ALENFSFLEGRSSLD

-382 VNFLLYALQLDNFA
+382 VNFLLYALQLDNLA
-396 IERLNNDREL
+396 IDRLNNDKHL

-430 VKYKQHHKVRTSK
+430 VKYKQFHKVKTSK
-443 DVRWRFEELFK
+443 DVKWRFEELFK
-454 PDYQENKWAKH
+454 PDHQENKWARN

-505 YIKGTSP
+505 YVKEMSP
-512 NYLETATSENLYND
+512 NYLETATADTLYND

-531 KFDIAISNPPFSVD
+531 KFDVVISNPPFSVD

-553 VKNAFVFGEKKNSEN
+553 VKNAFVFGDKKNSEN
-568 LFIERYY
+568 LFLERYY
-575 QLLKEGGRLGVV
+575 QLLNEGGRLGVV

-592 FDTTENKYIR
+592 FDTTENKYMR
-602 LFLFKFFNV
+602 LFLFKYFNV

-623 PYTSTKTSIL
+623 PYTSTKTSLL

-639 NEQVEQW
+639 KKQVEQW
-646 NELWDKYGNEWSKLK
+646 NALWDKYGKEWSLLK
-661 TRVLGYFDYF
+661 TRVTDYVKYF
-671 VKDSKPS
+671 VKGDK
-678 KKFAWVK
+678 
-685 ELTSDLNKFLENE
+685 LNKKWAKDVVADIENE
-698 DKEAID
+698 SF
-704 IINKEDLEN
+704 EN
-713 IKINI
+713 IKTNI
-718 QRFLKDYLTSEDEAL
+718 QRFLKDYLTAEDDAL
-733 TPKELLTKYSEE
+733 EVKTLLEKYSEE
-745 ISSVSIYEKETSVFG
+745 IDSVSKFEKETHVFG
-760 YYNAWWVFGEV
+760 FYNAWWVFGEV

-801 DLYDLEYAPNY
+801 DLFDLEYAPY
-812 LNSRE
+812 QLDTKR
-817 IIHTYEKDI
+817 IIDSYEKNL
-826 KIFNDQLDDLKNEL
+826 KILNDLLDESKKEL
-840 EVIEKKITDKETEA
+840 ETIEKKIKDKEIES
-854 LSKKAEKL
+854 LKKKAEKL
-862 NADIEELNKKVDKL
+862 TDDIEAQQEKIEDVEAEKAQVVEILEFYYDSDKL
-876 ETEKTQVTKIF
+876 KSD
-887 KKYYLEDFLKE
+887 YL
-898 EYTERTDPVLISHF
+898 ERTDADLINHF
-912 KKGLLS
+912 KNGLLS

-924 IALRKTELITILD
+924 IVLRTTELLTILD
-937 KIRKDVV
+937 NIRKEVV
-944 WA
+944 WD

>member
-1 MRLKKSIKI
+1 
-10 INTGIEMKEWK
+10 MKDWK
-21 KLVEQ
+21 ELIEQ
-26 RLNEQKN
+26 RLHKQKN
-33 NVAKINIDKS
+33 SVAKINIDKA

-49 KIKQTRILKSLT
+49 KIKQNRVLKSLT

-82 AENIELEKEYSV
+82 PENIEVEKEYSV
-94 KAGHSK
+94 KAGHGK
-100 LSPRID
+100 LTPRID
-106 IIVKDNNGDPFFF
+106 ILVKDDNGNPFFF
-119 IEAKAPGMFEKGKS
+119 IEAKALDKFEKDKS
-133 DIEGQLFSLAQAEE
+133 EIEGQLFSLAHAEE

-154 KYLVYYTSDLQD
+154 KFLVYYTGDLQD
-166 EGILDKAVIIDFNKY
+166 EGILDKAIIIDFEKY
-181 QNYTDW
+181 RNYTDW

-196 TELTAGY
+196 TEITAGY
-203 GEPKKQSLIKGDEK
+203 GEPKKQPLIKGDEK
-217 HDLRTKINREE
+217 HDLRTKINRKD
-228 IEGLGRNLH
+228 IEGLGANLH

-286 ESANKVYDRING
+286 EGATKVYNRINN

-314 KIDDDSIINRNKFP
+314 KIDDDNIINTNKFP

-337 TLEGFSFLEGRSSLD
+337 TLEIFSFLEGRSSLD

-373 GQFFTPTPI
+373 GQFFTPTQI
-382 VNFLLYALQLDNFA
+382 VNFLLYALQLDKLA
-396 IERLNNDREL
+396 IDRLNNDREL

-430 VKYKQHHKVRTSK
+430 IKYKQK
-443 DVRWRFEELFK
+443 DKLKSSRQIKQRFEELFT
-454 PDYQENKWAKH
+454 PDYAENKWARE

-505 YIKGTSP
+505 YVKETSP
-512 NYLETATSENLYND
+512 NYLETANPESLYND

-531 KFDIAISNPPFSVD
+531 KFDVAISNPPFSVD

-553 VKNAFVFGEKKNSEN
+553 VKNTFVFGDKKNSEN

-602 LFLFKFFNV
+602 LFLFKYFNV
-611 KAIVSLPQVTFE
+611 KAIVSLPQITFE
-623 PYTSTKTSIL
+623 PFTSTKTSLL

-639 NEQVEQW
+639 KKQVEKW
-646 NELWDKYGNEWSKLK
+646 NEVWDKYGKEWSLLK
-661 TRVLGYFDYF
+661 TRITDYLKYF
-671 VKDSKPS
+671 VNEEK
-678 KKFAWVK
+678 
-685 ELTSDLNKFLENE
+685 LNKKWAK
-698 DKEAID
+698 DVVAD
-704 IINKEDLEN
+704 IEKNNTEN
-713 IKINI
+713 IKANI
-718 QRFLKDYLTSEDEAL
+718 DRFLKDYLTPEDVEL

-745 ISSVSIYEKETSVFG
+745 IDSISKYEKETKVFG
-760 YYNAWWVFGEV
+760 FYNAWWVFGEV
-771 AKELDYDIFM
+771 SKELDYDIFM
-781 AEAENVG
+781 AEGENVG

-801 DLYDLEYAPNY
+801 DLYDIEFAPY
-812 LNSRE
+812 QIDTKA
-817 IIHTYEKDI
+817 IITSYDKDI
-826 KIFNDQLDDLKNEL
+826 KILKEVLTESKKEL
-840 EVIEKKITDKETEA
+840 KAVETKIVEKETEA
-854 LSKKAEKL
+854 LKKKVEKL
-862 NADIEELNKKVDKL
+862 ISEIENQAQKIDFL
-876 ETEKTQVTKIF
+876 EKEKTQVVEIF
-887 KKYYLEDFLKE
+887 KKYYDGDNLKSDFS
-898 EYTERTDPVLISHF
+898 ERTDSELINHF
-912 KKGLLS
+912 KNGVLS
-918 RYKSDD
+918 HYKCDD
-924 IALRKTELITILD
+924 IVLRDTELLTILD
-937 KIRKDVV
+937 NIRKEVI
-944 WA
+944 WE

>member
-1 MRLKKSIKI
+1 M
-10 INTGIEMKEWK
+10 EWK
-21 KLVEQ
+21 EIIEQ
-26 RLNEQKN
+26 NLRKQKN
-33 NVAKINIDKS
+33 SVAKIDIDKS

-49 KIKQTRILKSLT
+49 KIKLNRILKSLT

-82 AENIELEKEYSV
+82 PDSIEIEKEYSV
-94 KAGHSK
+94 KAGHGK

-106 IIVKDNNGDPFFF
+106 ILVKDEKGNPFFF
-119 IEAKAPGMFEKGKS
+119 IEAKAPDKFEKDKS
-133 DIEGQLFSLAQAEE
+133 EIEGQLFSLAQAEE

-154 KYLVYYTSDLQD
+154 KYLVYYTADLQE
-166 EGILDKAVIIDFNKY
+166 EGILDKAIIIDFEKY
-181 QNYTDW
+181 RNYTDW
-187 ENDGFISIG
+187 ENDGFISIA

-203 GEPKKQSLIKGDEK
+203 GEPKKQPLIKGHEK

-271 GQEYDFQIYQYGNNI
+271 EQEYDFQIYQYGSHI
-286 ESANKVYDRING
+286 ESSEKVYDRINQ

-314 KIDDDSIINRNKFP
+314 KIDDDNIINRNKFP

-337 TLEGFSFLEGRSSLD
+337 ALENFSFLEGRSSLD

-382 VNFLLYALQLDNFA
+382 VNFLLYALQLDNLA
-396 IERLNNDREL
+396 IDRLNNDKHL

-430 VKYKQHHKVRTSK
+430 VKYKQFHKVKTSK
-443 DVRWRFEELFK
+443 DVKWRFEELFR
-454 PDYQENKWAKH
+454 PDYQENKWARN

-505 YIKGTSP
+505 YVKETSP
-512 NYLETATSENLYND
+512 NYLETATVETLYND

-531 KFDIAISNPPFSVD
+531 KFDVAISNPPFSVD

-553 VKNAFVFGEKKNSEN
+553 VKNVFVFGDKKNSEN
-568 LFIERYY
+568 LFLERYY

-602 LFLFKFFNV
+602 LFLFKYFNV

-623 PYTSTKTSIL
+623 PYTSTKTSLL
-633 FAQKKT
+633 FAQKK
-639 NEQVEQW
+639 NKKQVEEW
-646 NELWDKYGNEWSKLK
+646 NTLWDKYGKEWSLLK
-661 TRVLGYFDYF
+661 TRVTDYVKYF
-671 VKDSKPS
+671 VKGDKLN
-678 KKFAWVK
+678 KKWAKDVVSDIVK
-685 ELTSDLNKFLENE
+685 ENV
-698 DKEAID
+698 
-704 IINKEDLEN
+704 EN
-713 IKINI
+713 IKTNI
-718 QRFLKDYLTSEDEAL
+718 QRFLKDYLTPEDEAL
-733 TPKELLTKYSEE
+733 EVKPLLEKYSEE
-745 ISSVSIYEKETSVFG
+745 IDSVSKFEKETDVFG
-760 YYNAWWVFGEV
+760 FYNAWWVFGEV

-801 DLYDLEYAPNY
+801 DLFDLEYAPY
-812 LNSRE
+812 
-817 IIHTYEKDI
+817 
-826 KIFNDQLDDLKNEL
+826 QLDTKSIIDSYDKNLKVLNDLLDESKKEL
-840 EVIEKKITDKETEA
+840 EVINKKIKDKETEA
-854 LSKKAEKL
+854 LKKKAEKL
-862 NADIEELNKKVDKL
+862 TADIESQQEKIEGIEAEKAQVVEILETYYKSDKL
-876 ETEKTQVTKIF
+876 KS
-887 KKYYLEDFLKE
+887 
-898 EYTERTDPVLISHF
+898 EYSERTDADLINYF
-912 KKGLLS
+912 KNGVLS

-924 IALRKTELITILD
+924 IVLRTTELQTILD
-937 KIRKDVV
+937 NIRKEVI
-944 WA
+944 WE

>member
-1 MRLKKSIKI
+1 
-10 INTGIEMKEWK
+10 MKEWK
-21 KLVEQ
+21 ELIEQ
-26 RLNEQKN
+26 NLHKQKN
-33 NVAKINIDKS
+33 SVAKINIDRA

-49 KIKQTRILKSLT
+49 KIKLNRVLKSLT

-82 AENIELEKEYSV
+82 PENIEIEKEYSV
-94 KAGHSK
+94 KAGHGK

-106 IIVKDNNGDPFFF
+106 ILVKDEKGNPFFF
-119 IEAKAPGMFEKGKS
+119 IEAKAPDKFEKDKS
-133 DIEGQLFSLAQAEE
+133 EIEGQLFSLAQAEE

-154 KYLVYYTSDLQD
+154 KYLVYYTADLQE
-166 EGILDKAVIIDFNKY
+166 EGILDKAIIIDFEKY
-181 QNYTDW
+181 RNYTDW
-187 ENDGFISIG
+187 ENDGFISIA

-203 GEPKKQSLIKGDEK
+203 GEPKKQPLIKGHEK

-271 GQEYDFQIYQYGNNI
+271 EQEYDFQIYQYGSHI
-286 ESANKVYDRING
+286 ESSEKVYDRINQ

-314 KIDDDSIINRNKFP
+314 KIDDDNIINRNKFP

-337 TLEGFSFLEGRSSLD
+337 ALENFSFLEGRSSLD

-382 VNFLLYALQLDNFA
+382 VNFLLYALQLDNLA
-396 IERLNNDREL
+396 IDRLNNDKHL

-430 VKYKQHHKVRTSK
+430 VKYKQFHKVKTSK
-443 DVRWRFEELFK
+443 DVKWRFEELFK
-454 PDYQENKWAKH
+454 PDYQENKWARN

-505 YIKGTSP
+505 YVKETSP
-512 NYLETATSENLYND
+512 NYLETATADTLYND

-531 KFDIAISNPPFSVD
+531 KFDVVISNPPFSVD

-553 VKNAFVFGEKKNSEN
+553 VKNAFVFGDKKNSEN
-568 LFIERYY
+568 LFLERYY

-602 LFLFKFFNV
+602 LFLFKYFNV

-623 PYTSTKTSIL
+623 PYTSTKTSLL

-639 NEQVEQW
+639 KKQVEQW
-646 NELWDKYGNEWSKLK
+646 NALWDKYGKEWSLLK
-661 TRVLGYFDYF
+661 TRVTDYVKYF
-671 VKDSKPS
+671 VKGDK
-678 KKFAWVK
+678 
-685 ELTSDLNKFLENE
+685 LNKKWAKDVVADIEKENF
-698 DKEAID
+698 
-704 IINKEDLEN
+704 EN
-713 IKINI
+713 IKTNI
-718 QRFLKDYLTSEDEAL
+718 QRFLKDYLTAEDEAL
-733 TPKELLTKYSEE
+733 EVKTLLEKFSEE
-745 ISSVSIYEKETSVFG
+745 IDSISKFEKETDIFG
-760 YYNAWWVFGEV
+760 FYNAWWVFGEV

-801 DLYDLEYAPNY
+801 DLFDLEYAPY
-812 LNSRE
+812 
-817 IIHTYEKDI
+817 
-826 KIFNDQLDDLKNEL
+826 QLDTKSIIDSYDKNLKILNDLLDESKKEL
-840 EVIEKKITDKETEA
+840 ETIEKKIKDKEIES
-854 LSKKAEKL
+854 LKKKAEKL
-862 NADIEELNKKVDKL
+862 TDDIEAQQEKIEDVEAEKAQVVEILEFYYDSDKL
-876 ETEKTQVTKIF
+876 KSD
-887 KKYYLEDFLKE
+887 YL
-898 EYTERTDPVLISHF
+898 ERTDADLINHF
-912 KKGLLS
+912 KNGLLS

-924 IALRKTELITILD
+924 IVLRTTELLTILD
-937 KIRKDVV
+937 NIRKEVV
-944 WA
+944 WD